1 MGQRFPLAREAI
13 LELCRFLGLVLLAF
27 RNLRADLEGVSA
39 SDALTFNGGLVASR
53 GLGSSGLPI
62 SLNTISGEGP
72 EQHDFLPGPFHRVKL

>member
-39 SDALTFNGGLVASR
+39 SDALTSNGGLVARFGFLWIAYLVKHNQR
-53 GLGSSGLPI
+53 G
-62 SLNTISGEGP
+62 
-72 EQHDFLPGPFHRVKL
+72 RA